1 MMNLFNWMEWNDI
14 AESLGFRIQSDGQS
28 YVLRRESDGEIM
40 VENLTSEQVQD
51 RLIRMKRK

>member
-1 MMNLFNWMEWNDI
+1 MMKLFDWMEWNDI
-14 AESLGFRIQSDGQS
+14 AESLGFRIQSDGRS

-40 VENLTSEQVQD
+40 VENLTSDQVQD